1 MLKKQSE
8 FIYINNKQVI
18 YNWEMNIMRLFNKLA
33 KEGMK
38 NSASTK
44 KVVCQCMVV
53 ENMINGESH
62 GDYIA
67 NINRLNDL
75 EKQEIIELYAG
86 DSYIK
91 DVALH
96 CEKEDRY
103 TISHYYRCK
112 KCDKVFFIGFCCRGG
127 YIFKVDDIDLNSID
141 FAHIMSGKEQLG
153 SYFNNS
159 ER

>member
-1 MLKKQSE
+1 M
-8 FIYINNKQVI
+8 
-18 YNWEMNIMRLFNKLA
+18 
-33 KEGMK
+33 
-38 NSASTK
+38 
-44 KVVCQCMVV
+44 
-53 ENMINGESH
+53 
-62 GDYIA
+62 
-67 NINRLNDL
+67 

-103 TISHYYRCK
+103 TMRHYYRCK
-112 KCDKVFFIGFCCRGG
+112 KSDKVFYIGFYCRGG
-127 YIFKVDDIDLNSID
+127 YIFKVDDIDLKSID